1 MYIQGNTRV
10 RMLQSY
16 TVTYSVHMRSA
27 GACTCE
33 QYKNAVHYQT
43 VHVPNHLRLG
53 STLATSPLLTL
64 VWNGAGRS
72 TFP

>member
-1 MYIQGNTRV
+1 MYIHELECCKIILFFTCAVHERARV
-10 RMLQSY
+10 SNK
-16 TVTYSVHMRSA
+16 
-27 GACTCE
+27 
-33 QYKNAVHYQT
+33 KNAVHYQT